1 VPSVVERV
9 DQIERRL
16 DELDRRE
23 SINNEIQNQEFH
35 KVWSA
40 IAHLGRESGPGP
52 GQKLASRKLWVTIIV
67 ALIPVLESIRGTV
80 NPELASILTTV
91 IGSLYLI
98 VNTVQKGMMS
108 RASSE
113 GQRPE

>member
-1 VPSVVERV
+1 MVDRL

-23 SINNEIQNQEFH
+23 SIDNELQNQEFH

-40 IAHLGRESGPGP
+40 IAHIGREPSPGP
-52 GQKLASRKLWVTIIV
+52 GQKFASRKLWVTVIV
-67 ALIPVLESIRGTV
+67 ALIPVLESIRGSV

-98 VNTVQKGMMS
+98 VNTVQKGMMI

-113 GQRPE
+113 GERPE